1 MDTKE
6 DFRHTLRLIGFST
19 KVVESIISRVRDI
32 SDMEDVLSLIMAVPK
47 GTKDKTILDYVDII
61 TCENKGEQYETIY
74 F

>member
-47 GTKDKTILDYVDII
+47 GTNDKTILDYVDII